1 MENHKSIIRGDRSGV
16 FYGEIRE
23 RNGSEVVIGN
33 ARCLWFWSG
42 AASLV
47 QLAKDG
53 VSNPEACK
61 FTVTVPEIIVLDA
74 IEIIPCSETAIRSI
88 EGVREWKK

>member
-1 MENHKSIIRGDRSGV
+1 MENQKFIIRGDRSGV
-16 FYGEIRE
+16 FYGEIKE
-23 RNGSEVVIGN
+23 RSGNEVVIEN

-53 VSNPEACK
+53 VSNPTACK

>member
-1 MENHKSIIRGDRSGV
+1 MEKFIIRGDRSGV
-16 FYGEIRE
+16 FYGEIKE
-23 RNGSEVVIGN
+23 RSGSEVVIGN

-53 VSNPEACK
+53 VLNPGACK
-61 FTVTVPEIIVLDA
+61 FTVTVPEIVILDA
-74 IEIIPCSETAIRSI
+74 IEIIPCSEAAIRSI